1 MCLPGE
7 LAMCSESESFGVK
20 DPVCGMD
27 VDLNESVAEWQY
39 EEYGGWAYFF
49 CSARCRRLF
58 LRAPHRYANGPSA
71 FASLDSHEEREG
83 RKIRMDK
90 VTAKAGTA
98 ATEEFDR

>member
-1 MCLPGE
+1 MK
-7 LAMCSESESFGVK
+7 VR
-20 DPVCGMD
+20 DPVCEKEIELSE
-27 VDLNESVAEWQY
+27 VVATEDRT
-39 EEYGGWAYFF
+39 GWAYFF
-49 CSARCRRLF
+49 CSARCRRRF

-90 VTAKAGTA
+90 VTAKAGTV